1 MIRNLKRKNIIILK
15 DIIFSIIGCIFISAG
30 IVFFLLPLK
39 ISAGGFSGIA
49 TITYYLFN
57 LKLGTVIWI
66 LNIPL
71 LIIGF
76 FRIGKYFFFK
86 TMFATWLLSF
96 CINFFENMNLFL
108 NIDDILLSAI
118 YGGVIIGI
126 GTTCIFKA
134 NNSTGGT
141 ELLIQIILSYKD
153 NIKVSKLLI
162 IIDSIIVGLNL
173 IIFKQI
179 EIGLYSF
186 IVIFLNSKI
195 VDLFIEGVNFT
206 KIVYIISDKSTEI
219 SNKILNDLDKG
230 LSGIYGKGMYQN
242 KEKLILMC
250 VIKKRDLIKLK
261 EIVKQVD
268 GAAFMI
274 ISDAIDV
281 YGLGFTKESKI

>member
-173 IIFKQI
+173 IVFKQI

-186 IVIFLNSKI
+186 IVIFLNSKV

-268 GAAFMI
+268 DAAFMI

>member
-141 ELLIQIILSYKD
+141 ELLIQIILAYQD

-173 IIFKQI
+173 IVFKQI

-268 GAAFMI
+268 DAAFMI

-281 YGLGFTKESKI
+281 YGLGFTQESKI

>member
-1 MIRNLKRKNIIILK
+1 MIKNLKRKNIIILE

-173 IIFKQI
+173 IVFKQI

-268 GAAFMI
+268 DAAFMI

>member
-1 MIRNLKRKNIIILK
+1 MIRNLKRKNIIILE

-49 TITYYLFN
+49 TITYYLFD

-268 GAAFMI
+268 DAAFMI